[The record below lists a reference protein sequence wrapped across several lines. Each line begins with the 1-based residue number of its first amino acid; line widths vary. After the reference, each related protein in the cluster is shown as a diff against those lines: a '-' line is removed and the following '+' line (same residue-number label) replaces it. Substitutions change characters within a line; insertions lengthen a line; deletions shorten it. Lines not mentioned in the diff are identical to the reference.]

1 MNELQQLE
9 YYLQGKLLP
18 EEQLLMEARLLLD
31 AELSGQLIWQQKAYS
46 LIKAYGRKK
55 LRTEI
60 QCVNNRMFSEEKFSS
75 FRKKIQTIFK
85 S

>member
-9 YYLQGKLLP
+9 YYLQGKLSP
-18 EEQLLMEARLLLD
+18 DERLLMEARLLLD
-31 AELSGQLIWQQKAYS
+31 VQLGDKLTCQQKTYS

-60 QCVNNRMFSEEKFSS
+60 EQVSNRMFSEEKFKS
-75 FRKKIQTIFK
+75 FRKTIQTIFN
-85 S
+85 

>member
-18 EEQLLMEARLLLD
+18 DERLLMEARLLLD
-31 AELSGQLIWQQKAYS
+31 VQLGDKLTWQQKTYS
-46 LIKAYGRKK
+46 LIKTYGRKK

-60 QCVNNRMFSEEKFSS
+60 EQVSSRMFSEEKFKS
-75 FRKKIQTIFK
+75 FRKTIQTIFN
-85 S
+85 